1 MRGKKERLTF
11 FLIALFMIG
20 SSPITSQVSAG
31 DVEGGVNVEPVVEET
46 IFNSISHTEVT
57 TDLGNWDITMT
68 LNNNAFN
75 NNTTLDLIT
84 QVCNNDGVCWPPE
97 YAIIT
102 SEDNRTFTSSVTTI
116 ENHAY
121 VNWRVKA
128 TYSDDNSTTEMF
140 PSSGFY
146 KTWSDCWL
154 NDGEWGGDGCKDSDN
169 DGVHDGIDECPSSDN
184 PTPSDMDKSSEVD
197 STGCFVEAAES
208 GIDSE
213 LAVELLGVMIIIAL
227 VILGV
232 YNVRNP
238 KQQQAFYAQTQSV
251 RSPVQQQSVPMPD
264 ASSRE
269 RQLEHQSRQ
278 AQIEA
283 QRLRQLLA
291 NQAQL
296 TQQLQSEAAQKQM
309 SDAALAEKQHEL
321 AVAQQEKEELEAK
334 LAEAEKNTS
343 IVQNITYNIQDSAI
357 SGDITNKITR
367 NDLE

>member
-11 FLIALFMIG
+11 FLIALFIVA
-20 SSPITSQVSAG
+20 SSPITSQVSAA
-31 DVEGGVNVEPVVEET
+31 DVEGGVNVEPMVEET
-46 IFNSISHTEVT
+46 IFNAISHTEVT
-57 TDLGNWDITMT
+57 TDLGNWEITMT
-68 LNNNAFN
+68 LNNDAFN
-75 NNTTLDLIT
+75 NNTTFDLFSQI
-84 QVCNNDGVCWPPE
+84 CNNDGVCLPPE
-97 YAIIT
+97 LAVMT

-116 ENHAY
+116 EDHTY

-128 TYSDDNSTTEMF
+128 TYSNDNSTTEMF

-154 NDGEWGGDGCKDSDN
+154 NDGKWGGDGCKDSDN

-184 PTPSDMDKSSEVD
+184 PAPSDMDKSSEVD

-213 LAVELLGVMIIIAL
+213 LAVEFLGVMFIIAV

-232 YNVRNP
+232 LKVRNS
-238 KQQQAFYAQTQSV
+238 KQEQTLVAQTQPV
-251 RSPVQQQSVPMPD
+251 IPVQQLTVAMPQ

-309 SDAALAEKQHEL
+309 SDAALAQKQQEL
-321 AVAQQEKEELEAK
+321 AVAQKEKEELEAK

-357 SGDITNKITR
+357 SGDITNKI
-367 NDLE
+367 N

>member
-1 MRGKKERLTF
+1 MRGKKERVTF
-11 FLIALFMIG
+11 FLMALFMVC
-20 SSPITSQVSAG
+20 SLPIISQVSAA
-31 DVEGGVNVEPVVEET
+31 DVEGGVNVGPVVEET
-46 IFNSISHTEVT
+46 IFNAISHTEVT

-68 LNNNAFN
+68 LSDDAFN

-84 QVCNNDGVCWPPE
+84 QICNNDGFCWPPE

-121 VNWRVKA
+121 VNWRFKA
-128 TYSDDNSTTEMF
+128 TYSNDNNTTERF

-154 NDGEWGGDGCKDSDN
+154 NDGEWGGSGCKDSDN

-197 STGCFVEAAES
+197 STGCFVEASES

-213 LAVELLGVMIIIAL
+213 LAVEFLGVMFIIAL
-227 VILGV
+227 VVFGV
-232 YNVRNP
+232 LRVRNSKQEQMLFVQTQP
-238 KQQQAFYAQTQSV
+238 VIPFQQQT
-251 RSPVQQQSVPMPD
+251 VPMPQ
-264 ASSRE
+264 ASLRE

-309 SDAALAEKQHEL
+309 SDAALVQKQQEL
-321 AVAQQEKEELEAK
+321 AVAQKEKEELEAK
-334 LAEAEKNTS
+334 LAEAEKNSS

-357 SGDITNKITR
+357 SGDITNKI
-367 NDLE
+367 N